1 MPPYQLTEETKQQ
14 LKEAQL
20 VRCRNPLLAD
30 VVERNIQTIVAIR
43 REMERRKTPQDRVAD
58 AITAFSGSMPFVYI
72 HVAWFAVW
80 MAINLHWTPL
90 KPFDPFPFGLLTM
103 VVSLEAIFLST
114 FVLLSQNRMGM
125 VADQRADLD
134 LQINLLAEHEITR
147 ILKLVDAMAERMGV
161 IESRD
166 EEAEELEQDVSP
178 EVLLKEI
185 EDRERES

>member
-1 MPPYQLTEETKQQ
+1 MPPYQLTEATKQQ
-14 LKEAQL
+14 LKESQL

-30 VVERNIQTIVAIR
+30 VVERNIQTIVEIR
-43 REMERRKTPQDRVAD
+43 REMEQRKTLQDRVAD
-58 AITAFSGSMPFVYI
+58 AITAFSGSMPFVYL

-90 KPFDPFPFGLLTM
+90 RPFDPFPFGLLTM

-114 FVLLSQNRMGM
+114 FVLLSQNRMGV

-161 IESRD
+161 TESQD
-166 EEAEELEQDVSP
+166 EETEELEQDVSP
-178 EVLLKEI
+178 KVLLQEI
-185 EDRERES
+185 EEREREK